1 MILDLKLSTTVIC
14 RLTTGSPD
22 WVNAIAWSGT
32 TLKEGAVLIVPASSP
47 TESKLLNWLF

>member
-1 MILDLKLSTTVIC
+1 MILHSKLRTTVILC
-14 RLTTGSPD
+14 LTTGSPD
-22 WVNAIAWSGT
+22 WVNAIALSGT